1 MIVERLRLANVRNI
15 ESASLELGRG
25 VNLLVG
31 ANGAGKTAVLEAV
44 HLLLRRRSF
53 RTSRARE
60 VIRRGAPHMG
70 VSLEGV
76 DSVQG
81 DLRVSTVHDTSGKV
95 ELRRNGERVR
105 QASAVAA
112 LLPVQLMLPDL
123 PDLVFGGPAGR
134 RQWLDWGA
142 FHVKQSY
149 ADVQRDYSR
158 ALRQRNAALRAMA
171 GQGTGDSALEAWTD
185 QVAELGER
193 LSETRREYL
202 AEVTAPVAECL
213 QRLAPELEV
222 TFRLQR
228 GWSGENLASDLV
240 AGLARDVKSG
250 VTHVGPHRADV
261 RVLFEGQT
269 AASVLSRGQGKV
281 LASALRIGQALDL
294 GRRGDGPEGDASD
307 GVTDSVT
314 RATREGRQTL
324 FLVDDMGAELDE
336 MHGERFFDLLSD
348 IGCQI
353 LATTVRPDSWF
364 PGVAEGGATMFHVE
378 QGRISSARTP

>member
-1 MIVERLRLANVRNI
+1 MIVERLRLINVRNI
-15 ESASLELGRG
+15 ESATIELGRG

-53 RTSRARE
+53 RTARTRE
-60 VIRRGAPHMG
+60 VIRRGAPQIG
-70 VSLEGV
+70 VSLEGKDAV
-76 DSVQG
+76 RG
-81 DLRVSTVHDTSGKV
+81 DLRVSTTHDRSGKV

-123 PDLVFGGPAGR
+123 PELVFGGPAVR

-149 ADVQRDYSR
+149 ADVQRDYAQ
-158 ALRQRNAALRAMA
+158 ALRQRNAALRGVAV
-171 GQGTGDSALEAWTD
+171 QGAPDAALAAWTD

-193 LSETRREYL
+193 LSEGRREYL
-202 AEVTAPVAECL
+202 TEVTAPVAECL
-213 QRLAPELEV
+213 HRLAPELQV
-222 TFRLQR
+222 SFALQQ
-228 GWSGENLASDLV
+228 GWSGGSLASDLA
-240 AGLARDVKSG
+240 AGWARDVKSG

-261 RVLFEGQT
+261 QLLFDGQA

-294 GRRGDGPEGDASD
+294 GRRDGSGSGAGEGMAQQ
-307 GVTDSVT
+307 TP
-314 RATREGRQTL
+314 AGRRTL

-336 MHGERFFDLLSD
+336 VHGTRFFDLLSD

-353 LATTVRPDSWF
+353 LATTVQADSWF
-364 PGVAEGGATMFHVE
+364 RRAYGGGTAMFHVE
-378 QGRISSARTP
+378 HGRVSQAE

>member
-15 ESASLELGRG
+15 ESATLELGRG

-53 RTSRARE
+53 RTARVRE
-60 VIRRGAPHMG
+60 MIRRGASRVG
-70 VSLEGV
+70 VSLEGT
-76 DSVQG
+76 DAARG
-81 DLRVSTVHDTSGKV
+81 ELRVSTIHDASGKV

-149 ADVQRDYSR
+149 ADMQRDYGR
-158 ALRQRNAALRAMA
+158 ALRQRNAALRGVAV
-171 GQGTGDSALEAWTD
+171 QGVSDAALEAWTD
-185 QVAELGER
+185 QVAERGER
-193 LSETRREYL
+193 LSEARREYL
-202 AEVTAPVAECL
+202 TEVTAPVTECL
-213 QRLAPELEV
+213 ARLAPELQV
-222 TFRLQR
+222 SFALQR
-228 GWSGENLASDLV
+228 GWSGETLASDLA
-240 AGLARDVKSG
+240 AGLAHDVRSG
-250 VTHVGPHRADV
+250 VTHAGPHRADV
-261 RVLFEGQT
+261 RIHFEGQA

-294 GRRGDGPEGDASD
+294 GRGDDVSEGA
-307 GVTDSVT
+307 TQQA
-314 RATREGRQTL
+314 RAGRQTL

-364 PGVAEGGATMFHVE
+364 PGVSDGGATMFHVE
-378 QGRISSARTP
+378 QGRISATEPAA

>member
-15 ESASLELGRG
+15 ESATIELGQG

-53 RTSRARE
+53 RTPRTRE
-60 VIRRGAPHMG
+60 VIRRGAPHVG
-70 VSLEGV
+70 VSLTGT
-76 DSVQG
+76 DSARGEV
-81 DLRVSTVHDTSGKV
+81 RVSTIHDASGKV
-95 ELRRNGERVR
+95 ELRRNGERVH

-149 ADVQRDYSR
+149 ADVQRDYGR

-171 GQGTGDSALEAWTD
+171 GQGAADAALEAWTD
-185 QVAELGER
+185 QVAELGEV
-193 LSETRREYL
+193 LSEGRRQYL
-202 AEVTAPVAECL
+202 AEVTTPVAECL
-213 QRLAPELEV
+213 ERLAPELKV
-222 TFRLQR
+222 SFALQQ
-228 GWSGENLASDLV
+228 GWNGESLASDLA

-250 VTHVGPHRADV
+250 VTRVGPHRADV
-261 RVLFEGQT
+261 QVHFEGQ
-269 AASVLSRGQGKV
+269 AASTVLSRGQGKV

-294 GRRGDGPEGDASD
+294 GRRDGAERGAGDGVAQPTPA
-307 GVTDSVT
+307 
-314 RATREGRQTL
+314 GRQTL

-336 MHGERFFDLLSD
+336 VHGERFFDLLSD

-364 PGVAEGGATMFHVE
+364 PGVSRGAAVMFHVE
-378 QGRISSARTP
+378 QGRISKAE

>member
-15 ESASLELGRG
+15 ESATIELGQG

-53 RTSRARE
+53 RTQRTRE
-60 VIRRGAPHMG
+60 VIRRGAPQMG
-70 VSLEGV
+70 VSLEGTDGTRGEV
-76 DSVQG
+76 
-81 DLRVSTVHDTSGKV
+81 RVSTIHDASGKV

-123 PDLVFGGPAGR
+123 PDLVFGGPGVR
-134 RQWLDWGA
+134 RQWIDWGA

-158 ALRQRNAALRAMA
+158 ALRQRNAALRGMA
-171 GQGTGDSALEAWTD
+171 VGGGVDAALEAWTD

-193 LSETRREYL
+193 LSEGRREYL
-202 AEVTAPVAECL
+202 TDVTAPVTECL
-213 QRLAPELEV
+213 QRLAPELQV
-222 TFRLQR
+222 SFALQQ
-228 GWSGENLASDLV
+228 GWNDESLASSLA

-250 VTHVGPHRADV
+250 VTRAGPHRADV
-261 RVLFEGQT
+261 QVLFEGEA

-294 GRRGDGPEGDASD
+294 GPGNELAQQTPA
-307 GVTDSVT
+307 
-314 RATREGRQTL
+314 GRQTL

-336 MHGERFFDLLSD
+336 VHGERFFDLLSD

-364 PGVAEGGATMFHVE
+364 PGVSHGGAAMFHVE
-378 QGRISSARTP
+378 HGRVSRAE

>member
-15 ESASLELGRG
+15 ESATLELGQG

-53 RTSRARE
+53 RTVRTRE
-60 VIRRGAPHMG
+60 VIRHGAPHMG
-70 VSLEGV
+70 VSLDGEDAARGE
-76 DSVQG
+76 
-81 DLRVSTVHDTSGKV
+81 LRVSTVHDPSGKV

-149 ADVQRDYSR
+149 ADVQRDYNR
-158 ALRQRNAALRAMA
+158 ALRQRNAALRGMA
-171 GQGTGDSALEAWTD
+171 GQGPGDGALHAWTD
-185 QVAELGER
+185 QVAELGEG
-193 LSETRREYL
+193 LSEARQEYL
-202 AEVTAPVAECL
+202 TEVTAPVAECL
-213 QRLAPELEV
+213 HRLAPELQV
-222 TFRLQR
+222 SFGLQR
-228 GWSGENLASDLV
+228 GWSGESLVSDLA

-250 VTHVGPHRADV
+250 VTRVGPHRADV
-261 RVLFEGQT
+261 QVLFEGQA

-294 GRRGDGPEGDASD
+294 GRRDGSEDDDAAQQ
-307 GVTDSVT
+307 TQ
-314 RATREGRQTL
+314 AGRQTL

-336 MHGERFFDLLSD
+336 VHGQRFFDLLRD

-364 PGVAEGGATMFHVE
+364 PGVTEGAATMFHVE
-378 QGRISSARTP
+378 QGRISKAE

>member
-15 ESASLELGRG
+15 ESATIELGQG

-53 RTSRARE
+53 RTQRTRE
-60 VIRRGAPHMG
+60 VIRRGAPQMG
-70 VSLEGV
+70 VSLEGTDGTRGEV
-76 DSVQG
+76 
-81 DLRVSTVHDTSGKV
+81 RVSTIHDASGKV

-123 PDLVFGGPAGR
+123 PDLVFGGPGVR
-134 RQWLDWGA
+134 RQWIDWGA

-158 ALRQRNAALRAMA
+158 ALRQRNAALRGMA
-171 GQGTGDSALEAWTD
+171 VGGGVDAALEAWTG

-193 LSETRREYL
+193 LSEGRREYL
-202 AEVTAPVAECL
+202 TDVTAPVTECL
-213 QRLAPELEV
+213 QRLAPELQV
-222 TFRLQR
+222 SFALQQ
-228 GWSGENLASDLV
+228 GWNGESLASSLA

-250 VTHVGPHRADV
+250 VTRAGPHRADV
-261 RVLFEGQT
+261 QVLFEGEA

-294 GRRGDGPEGDASD
+294 GRRDGAGGGAGNELAQQTPA
-307 GVTDSVT
+307 
-314 RATREGRQTL
+314 GRQTL

-336 MHGERFFDLLSD
+336 VHGERFFDLLSD

-364 PGVAEGGATMFHVE
+364 PGVSHGGAAMFHVE
-378 QGRISSARTP
+378 HGRVSRAE

>member
-53 RTSRARE
+53 RTVRPRE
-60 VIRRGAPHMG
+60 VIRHGATHMG
-70 VSLEGV
+70 VSLEGR
-76 DSVQG
+76 DAAQG
-81 DLRVSTVHDTSGKV
+81 ELRVSTVHEASGKV

-149 ADVQRDYSR
+149 ADVQRDYNR
-158 ALRQRNAALRAMA
+158 VLRQRNAVLRGMA
-171 GQGTGDSALEAWTD
+171 GQGAGDATLTAWTE

-193 LSETRREYL
+193 LGEARQEYL
-202 AEVTAPVAECL
+202 TEVTAPVGECL
-213 QRLAPELEV
+213 QRLAPELEIS
-222 TFRLQR
+222 FALQR
-228 GWSGENLASDLV
+228 GWSGESLASDLAV
-240 AGLARDVKSG
+240 GLARDVKSG
-250 VTHVGPHRADV
+250 ATRVGPHRADV
-261 RVLFEGQT
+261 QVLFEGQV

-294 GRRGDGPEGDASD
+294 GRRDGWEGEAQQ
-307 GVTDSVT
+307 
-314 RATREGRQTL
+314 AGRQTL

-336 MHGERFFDLLSD
+336 VHGERFFDLLRD

-364 PGVAEGGATMFHVE
+364 PGVSDGAATMFHVE
-378 QGRISSARTP
+378 HGRVSGAE

>member
-1 MIVERLRLANVRNI
+1 
-15 ESASLELGRG
+15 
-25 VNLLVG
+25 
-31 ANGAGKTAVLEAV
+31 
-44 HLLLRRRSF
+44 
-53 RTSRARE
+53 
-60 VIRRGAPHMG
+60 MG
-70 VSLEGV
+70 VSLEGK
-76 DSVQG
+76 DAARG
-81 DLRVSTVHDTSGKV
+81 DLRVSTIHDASGKV

-123 PDLVFGGPAGR
+123 PDLVFGAPAGR

-149 ADVQRDYSR
+149 ADVQRDYNR
-158 ALRQRNAALRAMA
+158 ALRQRNAALRGMA
-171 GQGTGDSALEAWTD
+171 GHGTDDATLEAWTD

-193 LSETRREYL
+193 LGESRQEYL
-202 AEVTAPVAECL
+202 TEVTAPVTECL
-213 QRLAPELEV
+213 DRLAPELKV
-222 TFRLQR
+222 SFSLQR
-228 GWSGENLASDLV
+228 GWSGENLASDLA

-250 VTHVGPHRADV
+250 ITHVGPHRADV
-261 RVLFEGQT
+261 RVVFEGQT

-294 GRRGDGPEGDASD
+294 GRRDDGSDGEAGDGVEDAS
-307 GVTDSVT
+307 
-314 RATREGRQTL
+314 REGRQTL

-364 PGVAEGGATMFHVE
+364 PGVAGGAATMFHVE
-378 QGRISSARTP
+378 HGRIS